1 MPALTG
7 TRAFSIR
14 FSVQLT
20 RSFLQSANLNPGI
33 AVGVPTS
40 LPERVIQFGEG
51 NFLRAFVDWMLD
63 EVNSHGLFN
72 GSAVLLQPV
81 KQGLV
86 GVLNEQDGLYTL
98 LTRGIRDGKPVET
111 RRIITVVSRGLD
123 PYTDWAGAV
132 ELMRSADLRFAV
144 SNTTEAGIAYV
155 DEPYTPGVCQNSF
168 PAKVTALLYER
179 FKTFGSDDARGLIFL
194 PCELIDRNGAKLR
207 EYVLQYAA
215 AWGLPGEFQQWIR
228 TANYFLNTLVD
239 RIVPGYPREDAVR
252 LAGELGYED
261 KLMVAGELFH
271 LWVIEGP
278 AHLAGEIPFAKA
290 GLNVIWTDDMTPYR
304 SRKVRVLNGAHT
316 CSVLAA
322 FLAGLDTVGEMMA
335 DPEFGRYI
343 EQAVFQEIVPCLKM
357 DDAERRSYAAAVLER
372 FQNPFIRHELLS
384 ISLNSVS
391 KWKVRVLP
399 SLLDSLA
406 ANGKLPAALTFSL
419 AALIRFYDG
428 VPAGNELR
436 GTRNGQPY
444 PIRDDAP
451 VLETLERA
459 WRTHRNDLPALVAMV
474 LGSESLWGTDLTR
487 IPGLAE
493 TVAGHL
499 QNMAQQGARA
509 AAVAA
514 LAC

>member
-1 MPALTG
+1 M
-7 TRAFSIR
+7 
-14 FSVQLT
+14 QLT
-20 RSFLQSANLNPGI
+20 RSLLESESFKSGI
-33 AVGVPTS
+33 SIGVTAP

-63 EVNSHGLFN
+63 EMNSRGLFN

-81 KQGLV
+81 NQGLV

-98 LTRGIRDGKPVET
+98 LTRGICDGKPVET
-111 RRIITVVSRGLD
+111 RRIVTAVSRGLN
-123 PYTDWAGAV
+123 PYTDWAAAL
-132 ELMRSADLRFAV
+132 ELMRRPELRVAV

-155 DEPYTPGVCQNSF
+155 EEGFTPGECPNSF

-179 FKTFGSDDARGLIFL
+179 FKTFGSETERGLIFL
-194 PCELIDRNGAKLR
+194 PCELIERNGARLR
-207 EYVLQYAA
+207 EYVLQHAA
-215 AWGLPGEFQQWIR
+215 AWGLPEEFQRWICE
-228 TANYFLNTLVD
+228 ANYFLNTLVD
-239 RIVPGYPREDAVR
+239 RIVPGYPREDAAR
-252 LAGELGYED
+252 LAGEFGYED
-261 KLMVAGELFH
+261 RLMVAGELFH

-278 AHLAGEIPFAKA
+278 AHLSGEVPFAKA

-322 FLAGLDTVGEMMA
+322 YLAGLDTVGEMMA
-335 DPEFGRYI
+335 DAEFGRLV
-343 EQAVFQEIVPCLKM
+343 EHAVFKEIVPCLKM
-357 DDAERRSYAAAVLER
+357 DDEQRRSYAAAVLER

-399 SLLDSLA
+399 SLLDYFD
-406 ANGKLPAALTFSL
+406 ANGKLPSVLTFSL

-428 VPAGNELR
+428 VSAGNELR
-436 GTRNGQPY
+436 GTRDGQQY

-451 VLETLERA
+451 VLEVLERA
-459 WRTHRNDLPALVAMV
+459 WSAHRNDLSTLVAMV
-474 LGSESLWGTDLTR
+474 LGSEAMWGTDLTR
-487 IPGLAE
+487 ISGMAE
-493 TVAGHL
+493 AVAGHL
-499 QNMAQQGARA
+499 QKIVQEGARA

-514 LAC
+514 LAS

>member
-1 MPALTG
+1 M
-7 TRAFSIR
+7 
-14 FSVQLT
+14 
-20 RSFLQSANLNPGI
+20 LN
-33 AVGVPTS
+33 
-40 LPERVIQFGEG
+40 E
-51 NFLRAFVDWMLD
+51 M
-63 EVNSHGLFN
+63 NSRGLFN

-81 KQGLV
+81 NQGLV
-86 GVLNEQDGLYTL
+86 GILNEQDGLYTL

-111 RRIITVVSRGLD
+111 RQIITAVRRGLN
-123 PYTDWAGAV
+123 PYTDWATAL
-132 ELMRSADLRFAV
+132 ELMRRPELRVAV

-155 DEPYTPGVCQNSF
+155 EEPCTPGVCPNSF

-179 FKTFGSDDARGLIFL
+179 FRTFGNDTARGLIFL
-194 PCELIDRNGAKLR
+194 PCELIERNGAKLR
-207 EYVLQYAA
+207 EYVLQHAA
-215 AWGLPGEFQQWIR
+215 AWGLSEEFQRWICE
-228 TANYFLNTLVD
+228 ANYFLNTLVD
-239 RIVPGYPREDAVR
+239 RIVPGYPREDAAR

-261 KLMVAGELFH
+261 RLMVTGELFH

-278 AHLAGEIPFAKA
+278 AHLAEEVPFAKA

-322 FLAGLDTVGEMMA
+322 YLAGLDTVGEMMA
-335 DPEFGRYI
+335 DPEFGQLVK
-343 EQAVFQEIVPCLKM
+343 QAVFEEIVPCLKM
-357 DDAERRSYAAAVLER
+357 DDEERRSYAAAVLER

-399 SLLDSLA
+399 SLLDYLD
-406 ANGKLPAALTFSL
+406 ANGKLPSVLTFSL

-428 VPAGNELR
+428 VSAGNELL
-436 GTRNGQPY
+436 GTRDGQPY

-451 VLETLERA
+451 VLAVLERA
-459 WRTHRNDLPALVAMV
+459 WSTHRTDLATLVATV
-474 LGSESLWGTDLTR
+474 LGSEALWGTDLTR

-493 TVAGHL
+493 AVTGHL
-499 QNMAQQGARA
+499 QRIVQQGARA

-514 LAC
+514 LAL